1 MNDSLPL
8 ETDNPFYAQ
17 MCKIRY
23 QINCHSILIVI
34 LIVPYKITLQRKNR
48 HVASFFKAKGVGG
61 GGRIIKKSKNLDKR
75 YQFFKIVK
83 SLFLFIYKYVRVS
96 QIYAH
101 DCISYQ
107 TRHFIK

>member
-1 MNDSLPL
+1 MYFQKFAIQISNRLIIITGRNLIKKQLNDSLPL
-8 ETDNPFYAQ
+8 ETNNPFYAQ

-75 YQFFKIVK
+75 
-83 SLFLFIYKYVRVS
+83 
-96 QIYAH
+96 
-101 DCISYQ
+101 
-107 TRHFIK
+107 